1 MWQSI
6 WSGIQQSYD
15 RWANTLTSCNKVW
28 WWTERQTSIEAS
40 MRMSMHPWCLPKP
53 KLTPIKW
60 ILIPKSKV
68 KLRPS
73 ENIYQILYTMYKN
86 HFIPLYS
93 EVFWQL
99 EGIIT
104 LTLHFS
110 CVIFAW
116 SKIHCGVQ
124 NYRHMYHSQILMYLC
139 IFRYWKRWWKRST
152 TTEMG
157 RSP

>member
-1 MWQSI
+1 MVHVAEYLEWDSTELRPV
-6 WSGIQQSYD
+6 SKH
-15 RWANTLTSCNKVW
+15 TPSCNKVW
-28 WWTERQTSIEAS
+28 WWTERETSIEAS

-73 ENIYQILYTMYKN
+73 ENIYLILYTMYKN

-93 EVFWQL
+93 EVFWHL

-116 SKIHCGVQ
+116 SKIHCDVQ
-124 NYRHMYHSQILMYLC
+124 NYRHMYHSQILMGWSVPVYL
-139 IFRYWKRWWKRST
+139 
-152 TTEMG
+152 
-157 RSP
+157 